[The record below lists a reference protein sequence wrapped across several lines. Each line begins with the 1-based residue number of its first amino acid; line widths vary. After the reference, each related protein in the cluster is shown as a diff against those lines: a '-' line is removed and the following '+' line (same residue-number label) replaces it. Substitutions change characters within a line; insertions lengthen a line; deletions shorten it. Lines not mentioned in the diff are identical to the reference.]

1 MENSESCVFC
11 RIVRGKIPASM
22 VYQDDLTLAF
32 MDIGSVNPGHVLVAS
47 RAHVENLYAV
57 DDDLAAALMLT
68 ATRVARA
75 AKTVLQPQGLCL
87 FQANEAVGG
96 QTVFHVHIH
105 VLPRWEADGMNLSWP
120 ARNPPREA
128 LEQVAA
134 RLRAQL

>member
-1 MENSESCVFC
+1 VENSESCVFC

-68 ATRVARA
+68 ATRE
-75 AKTVLQPQGLCL
+75 QPG
-87 FQANEAVGG
+87 
-96 QTVFHVHIH
+96 
-105 VLPRWEADGMNLSWP
+105 SP
-120 ARNPPREA
+120 APPRRCFSRKA
-128 LEQVAA
+128 YVYSRRMKQSAGKPFFTCTFTCC
-134 RLRAQL
+134 RAGKLTA